1 MEWWCPASLG
11 FVPDDER
18 RGGIGGASGDAGVEY
33 RRAVA
38 AYAVAHGLTNVPLQ
52 GFGVAAP
59 FAQVSA
65 VSLETDDPVDDV
77 RIEFIGGAISY
88 VQAKRALR
96 KGKPLNAAVEQWVR
110 AARRGLEPGRDHL
123 IIVTGSVSGPL
134 GVLQGILRRLK
145 TDRPAALTGKETAE
159 LDHLRG
165 LLSSLDPREQ
175 DLILKCA
182 SIHVLEV
189 EEPVDAGAREA
200 ALLLAQFVEPVD
212 LARGWRALVR
222 VAGVTA
228 RLRGG
233 FDMRGWLAQ
242 LRDEGVTIRSAG
254 GTPAARLEAEQQAV
268 LRYIAATER
277 KAACI
282 DLRPLGARIPP
293 LPIDVIDAGVEVH
306 DADRRGKSPLWWS
319 FLRRRRAVLTGLP
332 GAGKSTALARL
343 AALAPTIDDWLPV
356 RASLR
361 DVDALAQ
368 PRPFRDRLL
377 EVALHDV
384 PPADQHL
391 LLTDLSRRLEDGGVV
406 LLLDGLDET
415 YQRRAAVVAE
425 IDSFLGSCSDD
436 VAVLLSTRDVAYGHA
451 ATLGWPELR
460 LAPPEDVDKLV
471 SAVLVACRDAASARG
486 APIGD
491 GWVRSREAWVRAAL
505 NANSTLRET
514 PLIPTLLALLA
525 GERDVER
532 LPTARANVMRAV
544 VESLLV
550 RRDADPG
557 RLRIGDLVGDAA
569 VAAASDAF
577 AAEAKALV
585 DGNGQELLQ
594 ILRPA
599 IATELAGHWVLAPGP
614 AAVAADAA
622 IRFWDEHGI
631 FVVSGAQ
638 EVVTPRLPLFS
649 EIGDAM
655 AAVREEDA
663 LSTWVAGRAAQGAVE
678 PLVLAAG
685 LSPVAAEELAA
696 AAIRTSEHVLLQGAV
711 RAHLD
716 GAELRRET
724 LAELAQALV
733 VDVAAGD
740 REGWTSLGALFRLP
754 TDAISP
760 EVVEAALADYPDD
773 HRVIAQA
780 SLALHFRTPDDLRS
794 QPAVLLAALGTS
806 RLKRLPQRERD
817 AGPDWRDLAVD
828 DLYGSTI
835 ERSAEMLVGRVDEAV
850 DLVVARLHTVSM
862 GTSRRLHEVLEAAG
876 MSDRARAATSEAF
889 RKTAK
894 LLANLD
900 YDADDY
906 RRFLE
911 VVADMAVPA
920 HLDLPA
926 RIALDHLADF
936 IETMHLNDAGSW
948 GTSFR
953 ARQAEVADLVATLGS
968 FDRAV
973 LAAQAR
979 IVLERIE
986 AFGEHDPFFS
996 LFDGA
1001 ARRPLQEWASVP
1013 NAQAAVALCLY
1024 MMTWGQGSARLAA
1037 SALWRSPVADLAVE
1051 PLRELLPDLS
1061 SSTEHQRIAALTLCS
1076 LVDGPEPESW
1086 VQDADP
1092 VLRAV
1097 AAAWLEPV
1105 GSDGSVSPE
1114 FRLLLRDGDRNV
1126 LARAVRELASIDAP
1140 DRDELLEEVAQAPEP
1155 GWMCLSCRT
1164 INPAVLTSCGKSDC
1178 HRVPD
1183 HPAKDARQILDG
1195 TFKNDD

>member
-1 MEWWCPASLG
+1 M
-11 FVPDDER
+11 DDPR
-18 RGGIGGASGDAGVEY
+18 SGSIGGAAGDAGVEY

-38 AYAVAHGLTNVPLQ
+38 AYAVVHGLTNVPLL

-59 FAQVSA
+59 FAHVST
-65 VSLETDDPVDDV
+65 VCLETDDPVDDI
-77 RIEFIGGAISY
+77 RIEFVGGAVSY

-110 AARRGLEPGRDHL
+110 AARRGLQPGRDHL
-123 IIVTGSVSGPL
+123 VIVTGSVSGPL
-134 GVLQGILRRLK
+134 RVLQGVLRRLK
-145 TDRPAALTGKETAE
+145 TDRPAALTDKETVE

-165 LLSSLDPREQ
+165 LLGALDAREQ
-175 DLILKCA
+175 EKVLKCA
-182 SIHVLEV
+182 SIHVLEA
-189 EEPVDAGAREA
+189 EEPEDAGAREA
-200 ALLLAQFVEPVD
+200 ALLLAHFLEPDAV
-212 LARGWRALVR
+212 ARGWRALVR

-233 FDMRGWLAQ
+233 FDMRGWLGQ
-242 LRDEGVTIRSAG
+242 LRDEGVTIRNDG
-254 GTPAARLEAEQQAV
+254 GTPAARLEAEQQAA
-268 LRYIAATER
+268 LRFIAATER
-277 KAACI
+277 NAATI

-293 LPIDVIDAGVEVH
+293 LPIEVIDAGVEVH
-306 DADRRGKSPLWWS
+306 DADRRGKSPLLWS
-319 FLRRRRAVLTGLP
+319 FLRRRRAILTGLP

-343 AALAPTIDDWLPV
+343 AAIAPQIDDWLAI

-361 DVDALAQ
+361 DVDAIAHT
-368 PRPFRDRLL
+368 RPFRDRLL
-377 EVALHDV
+377 EVALHNV
-384 PPADQHL
+384 PPADRPL
-391 LLTDLSRRLEDGGVV
+391 LLDDLSRRLEDGGVL

-415 YQRRAAVVAE
+415 YQRRAAVISE
-425 IDSFLGSCSDD
+425 IDAFLGSCSDD

-460 LAPPEDVDKLV
+460 LAPPEHIDRLV
-471 SAVLVACRDAASARG
+471 GAVLEACREAASGRG
-486 APIGD
+486 ETIRG
-491 GWVRSREAWVRAAL
+491 GWVQAREAWVRDAL
-505 NANSTLRET
+505 HANSTLRET

-525 GERDVER
+525 GERDIER

-550 RRDADPG
+550 RRDADPD
-557 RLRIGDLVGDAA
+557 RLRIGELVGDAA
-569 VAAASDAF
+569 VAAASDTF

-585 DGNGQELLQ
+585 DGSGQELLEV
-594 ILRPA
+594 LRPA
-599 IATELAGHWVLAPGP
+599 IATELASAWGLAPGP

-638 EVVTPRLPLFS
+638 EAVTPRLPLFA

-655 AAVREEDA
+655 AAVRDDEA
-663 LSTWVAGRAAQGAVE
+663 LPTWVAGRASQGAVE

-685 LSPVAAEELAA
+685 LSPIAAEELAA
-696 AAIRTSEHVLLQGAV
+696 AAIRSSEHPLLQGAV
-711 RAHLD
+711 RAYLD
-716 GAELRRET
+716 GATLHRET

-733 VDVAAGD
+733 VDVAAGH
-740 REGWTSLGALFRLP
+740 REGWTSLGALLRLP
-754 TDAISP
+754 VEAISQ
-760 EVVEAALADYPDD
+760 EAVEAALLDYPQD

-780 SLALHFRTPDDLRS
+780 ALALHFRTQDDLRNA
-794 QPAVLLAALGTS
+794 PAVLLAALGTS
-806 RLKRLPQRERD
+806 RLKRLPHRESD
-817 AGPDWRDLAVD
+817 TGPDWRDLTVD

-835 ERSAEMLVGRVDEAV
+835 EQSAEVLVGSVDEAV

-862 GTSRRLHEVLEAAG
+862 GTSRRLHQVLEAAG
-876 MSDRARAATSEAF
+876 KGERAQEAISETF
-889 RKTAK
+889 RKTAQ

-911 VVADMAVPA
+911 MVAGMSAPA

-926 RIALDHLADF
+926 RIALDELADF

-953 ARQAEVADLVATLGS
+953 ERHTEVADLVATLGS
-968 FDRAV
+968 FDRSV
-973 LAAQAR
+973 LAAQAQ
-979 IVLERIE
+979 IVLRRIE

-1001 ARRPLQEWASVP
+1001 SRRPLQGWAAVED
-1013 NAQAAVALCLY
+1013 ADGAVALCIDML
-1024 MMTWGQGSARLAA
+1024 TWGQGSAWLAA
-1037 SALWRSPVADLAVE
+1037 SALWRAPVADLAVE
-1051 PLRELLPDLS
+1051 PLRELLPHLR
-1061 SSTEHQRIAALTLCS
+1061 SSTEHERIGALTLCS
-1076 LVDGPEPESW
+1076 MVDGPEPASW
-1086 VQDADP
+1086 VQDEDP

-1105 GSDGSVSPE
+1105 GPDGTVTSDL
-1114 FRLLLRDGDRNV
+1114 RRLLRDDDRNV
-1126 LARAVRELASIDAP
+1126 RAKAVRQLASIDST
-1140 DRDELLEEVAQAPEP
+1140 DRIELLEEVAQASEP

-1164 INPAVLTSCGKSDC
+1164 INPAVLTSCGKPDC
-1178 HRVPD
+1178 HRVPS
-1183 HPAKDARQILDG
+1183 HPAQDARQILDG
-1195 TFKNDD
+1195 TFKVDD